1 MGVEEIKV
9 CPFRKCETRQGNVTV
24 TDFMECLKSKCPAW
38 WLEEKYIHCTGA
50 VISKEY
56 CKRFYDK

>member
-1 MGVEEIKV
+1 MTVEEIKV

-38 WLEEKYIHCTGA
+38 HSEEEYIPCTGV
-50 VISKEY
+50 VIIKEH